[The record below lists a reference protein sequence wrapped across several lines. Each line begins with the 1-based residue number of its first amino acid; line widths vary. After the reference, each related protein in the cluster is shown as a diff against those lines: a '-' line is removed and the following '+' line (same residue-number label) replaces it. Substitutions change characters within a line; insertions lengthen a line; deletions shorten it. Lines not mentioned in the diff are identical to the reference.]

1 MKENTPNGDCPS
13 PRGNIF
19 VTPKPQPALPPQ
31 LHKDSHSNYV
41 EKEKISYV
49 KVLFRITTPIKI
61 LKHKSFRRPALKR
74 YEARKKK
81 ILVEKKNGKKNQ
93 FEIKIRIKTEE
104 TECTSRQ

>member
-19 VTPKPQPALPPQ
+19 VTPKPQPPLPPQ

-41 EKEKISYV
+41 EKEKKIICKSTV
-49 KVLFRITTPIKI
+49 PNNNWPIKI
-61 LKHKSFRRPALKR
+61 LKDKSFCRPALKR

-81 ILVEKKNGKKNQ
+81 ILVEKKLGKK
-93 FEIKIRIKTEE
+93 K
-104 TECTSRQ
+104 